1 MNWWKWVSNPLNRRF
16 VWNIWWVVLDV
27 KLSHKKRPCDQ
38 DLIYFSDY
46 REVVLAELVN
56 VDSNIFTWMVSC
68 VPLLGAVY
76 VLVQVRREILNSEL
90 MNILVMLMQY
100 SLQWTTG
107 LKKPHKLIIQT
118 WIKRIGE
125 FCKSKILQILLFIQV
140 SGLIFLAV

>member
-1 MNWWKWVSNPLNRRF
+1 
-16 VWNIWWVVLDV
+16 LDV

-38 DLIYFSDY
+38 DFIYFSDY
-46 REVVLAELVN
+46 REVVLVELVD

-100 SLQWTTG
+100 SLQ
-107 LKKPHKLIIQT
+107 
-118 WIKRIGE
+118 
-125 FCKSKILQILLFIQV
+125 
-140 SGLIFLAV
+140 